1 MNVVWSPIALERVVG
16 IGEFIAQSRPQAA
29 ANVVERLFDSVLRLA
44 EFPESGRHLPESPR
58 ADLREVIH
66 GNYRV
71 IYRLDPHEVVI
82 LTVRHAR
89 QHLSADD
96 PDLS

>member
-1 MNVVWSPIALERVVG
+1 MNVVWSPLALERVVG
-16 IGEFIAQSRPQAA
+16 IREFIAQSRPHAA
-29 ANVVERLFDSVLRLA
+29 ANVVERLFDSVLRLGQ
-44 EFPESGRHLPESPR
+44 FPESGRRLPESPR

-71 IYRLDPHEVVI
+71 IYRIDPHQVVI
-82 LTVRHAR
+82 MTVRHAR
-89 QHLSADD
+89 QDLSADD